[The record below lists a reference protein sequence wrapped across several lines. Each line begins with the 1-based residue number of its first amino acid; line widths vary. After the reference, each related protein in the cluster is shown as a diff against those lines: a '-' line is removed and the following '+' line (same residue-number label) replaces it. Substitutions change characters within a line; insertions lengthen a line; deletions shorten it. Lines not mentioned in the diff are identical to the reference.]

1 MFTFDGVSLTKDQ
14 VRLIYL
20 IEQIGQL
27 KGNDFS
33 FLNEKMF
40 GKLWVKELSILI
52 LAYHLTV
59 EGIFETYDYAPT
71 PIQFF
76 GRTSYT
82 VNLTFEG
89 IDDIEDLRELNIL
102 EKIRLS
108 TTQYGFVTGY
118 RLTEK
123 GVKILENIPE
133 DVKEE
138 IDKHFYCKHCKKRL
152 DFLCEMGSELIVKLK
167 CSSCNKTEIDIE
179 FAIAE
184 DVSYVSRPY
193 FLEIMK
199 SLVVRNGSGE

>member
-1 MFTFDGVSLTKDQ
+1 MFTINGISFTKDQ
-14 VRLIYL
+14 LRLIYL
-20 IEQIGQL
+20 IEQIGHL
-27 KGNDFS
+27 KGEKYS

-89 IDDIEDLRELNIL
+89 IDDIEDLRELSIL

-108 TTQYGFVTGY
+108 TTQYGFITGY

-123 GVKILENIPE
+123 GTKILQDMPQDI
-133 DVKEE
+133 KQE
-138 IDKHFYCKHCKKRL
+138 IDQHFYCEHCKTRL

-167 CSSCNKTEIDIE
+167 CPSCSKTEVDIE
-179 FAIAE
+179 FAITE

-199 SLVVRNGSGE
+199 NLVVRNGSGE